1 LPVEDQKLLSEIGWK
16 SRLDT
21 VDDLIA
27 ENAKVLNRIVANP
40 AIFMDEEELAMATD
54 GTVE

>member
-1 LPVEDQKLLSEIGWK
+1 
-16 SRLDT
+16 LDT

-40 AIFMDEEELAMATD
+40 GIFMDEEELAMAAD
-54 GTVE
+54 GMAE